1 MSASVCHV
9 RDGAGLEF
17 KTCLKAA
24 GFMRSKKVECLAQGN
39 SEWKIRELGDLSAFH
54 YSKKHFP
61 TSPKF

>member
-1 MSASVCHV
+1 
-9 RDGAGLEF
+9 
-17 KTCLKAA
+17 
-24 GFMRSKKVECLAQGN
+24 MRSKKVECLSQGN